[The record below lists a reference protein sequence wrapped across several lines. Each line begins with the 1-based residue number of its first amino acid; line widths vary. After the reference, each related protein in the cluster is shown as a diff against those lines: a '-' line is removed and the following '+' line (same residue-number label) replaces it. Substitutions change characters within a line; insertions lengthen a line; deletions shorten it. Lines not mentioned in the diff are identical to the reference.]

1 MEFKG
6 QYLTY
11 AEYRD
16 LGGTLDITPFNLLE
30 FEARRK
36 IDIETQSRLKGT
48 SSQDVPQEVKLCV
61 FSLINSINHYTESI
75 ESATQN
81 GNIASENTDGYSVSY
96 VKSSSIKDI
105 INSKSVELDDIIRT
119 YLLNVVFNNEHLM
132 YLGSKSGD
140 SECLS
145 TVE

>member
-1 MEFKG
+1 MEFEG

-11 AEYRD
+11 AEYRS

-48 SSQDVPQEVKLCV
+48 NSQDIPQEVKLCIY
-61 FSLINSINHYTESI
+61 SLINSINHYTESI

-81 GNIASENTDGYSVSY
+81 GNVASESTDGYSVSY

-119 YLLNVVFNNEHLM
+119 YLLGVIFKNEHLM
-132 YLGSKSGD
+132 YLGASG
-140 SECLS
+140 E
-145 TVE
+145 

>member
-1 MEFKG
+1 MQFEG

-11 AEYRD
+11 PEYRS

-48 SSQDVPQEVKLCV
+48 SYQNIPQEVKLCV
-61 FSLINSINHYTESI
+61 NSLINAIHHYTESI

-81 GNIASENTDGYSVSY
+81 GNVASESTDGYSVTY
-96 VKSSSIKDI
+96 VKSSSIKEI
-105 INSKSVELDDIIRT
+105 ISSKSVELDDIIRT
-119 YLLNVVFNNEHLM
+119 YLLGVVFNNEHLM
-132 YLGSKSGD
+132 YLGTKED
-140 SECLS
+140 A
-145 TVE
+145 

>member
-1 MEFKG
+1 MDFSG

-11 AEYRD
+11 AEYRA

-36 IDIETQSRLKGT
+36 IDIRTLNRLKGT
-48 SSQDVPQEVKLCV
+48 DSDKIPQEVKLCEYD
-61 FSLINSINHYTESI
+61 LISAINNFAESI
-75 ESATQN
+75 ESATGN

-105 INSKSVELDDIIRT
+105 INSKSVQIDDIIRT
-119 YLLNVVFNNEHLM
+119 YLLGVIFDGEHLM
-132 YLGSKSGD
+132 YLG
-140 SECLS
+140 
-145 TVE
+145 VE

>member
-1 MEFKG
+1 MEFEG

-11 AEYRD
+11 AEYRS

-48 SSQDVPQEVKLCV
+48 NSQDIPQEVKLCIN
-61 FSLINSINHYTESI
+61 SLISSIDHYSESI
-75 ESATQN
+75 ESATEN
-81 GNIASENTDGYSVSY
+81 GNIASENTDGYSVTY

-119 YLLNVVFNNEHLM
+119 YLLGVVFKGEHLM
-132 YLGSKSGD
+132 YLGSPRGNIDAS
-140 SECLS
+140 
-145 TVE
+145 